1 MRKHCQTLQNSEFTW
16 SNASVSHWQCMG
28 TGKVVFKISKIR
40 LRIILNYSG
49 SLNFR
54 KAVITE
60 SFKITSEII
69 RSFQGVVERLVEC

>member
-1 MRKHCQTLQNSEFTW
+1 
-16 SNASVSHWQCMG
+16 MG

-40 LRIILNYSG
+40 LRIILNYLG